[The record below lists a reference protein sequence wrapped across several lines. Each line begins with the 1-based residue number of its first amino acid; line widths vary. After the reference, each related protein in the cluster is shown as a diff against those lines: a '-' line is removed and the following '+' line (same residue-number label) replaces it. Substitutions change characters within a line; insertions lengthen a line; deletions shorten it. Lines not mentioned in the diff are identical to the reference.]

1 MRRLVLLLS
10 LVCAAPVLAQAPAAD
25 VAPAPAQSQQGPAP
39 VEPVG
44 FQARTTPDQV
54 RLGEPFLYELIV
66 THPKTHRYELT
77 PPADLGAFELLEQT
91 RQRQDGR
98 DTAVTTFGLKVSA
111 FELGSVALPDLTFDV
126 STPEGPRR
134 FTAPGREVEVIP
146 TLPPDAQ
153 GKGEELF
160 DYQPPTEVP
169 VRSWTLLYVLAGLV
183 AAALLAWA
191 LVRWLRRPRPV
202 REVVKPVL
210 PLDVRTRQA
219 LDALKTDDLP
229 ARGQVKEFYFR
240 LSEIVRGYLGE
251 RYGFDALECT
261 SAELMTSLRK
271 RSTPGLPEE
280 GLMRFVSESDLVKYA
295 KAESSPE
302 ACQDALAFGYELLE
316 KTWAP
321 PQPPPADASQS
332 RVS

>member
-1 MRRLVLLLS
+1 MKRLVLLLS
-10 LVCAAPVLAQAPAAD
+10 LLLVVPAFAQAPA
-25 VAPAPAQSQQGPAP
+25 PAPGAAPKGPAP
-39 VEPVG
+39 VEPRG
-44 FQARTTPDQV
+44 FQARITPEQV
-54 RLGEPFLYELIV
+54 HIGEPFLYELVI
-66 THPKTHRYELT
+66 THPKDQRYELT
-77 PPADLGAFELLEQT
+77 PPPELGDFELLEQT
-91 RQRQDGR
+91 RKRDDGSAEA
-98 DTAVTTFGLKVSA
+98 TTTFGLKLSA
-111 FELGSVALPDLTFDV
+111 FALGQVKLPDLAFDV

-134 FTAPGREVEVIP
+134 FTAPGRALEII
-146 TLPPDAQ
+146 TALPPDAQ
-153 GKGEELF
+153 GKGADLF

-169 VRSWTLLYVLAGLV
+169 IRSWTLLLVLAGLV

-210 PLDVRTRQA
+210 SLDVRTRQA
-219 LDALKTDDLP
+219 LDGLKKDDLP
-229 ARGQVKEFYFR
+229 ARGQTKDFYVR

-271 RSTPGLPEE
+271 RPTPGLPEE

-302 ACQDALAFGYELLE
+302 ACKDALAFGYELLE

-321 PQPPPADASQS
+321 PQPLPADAPQS

>member
-1 MRRLVLLLS
+1 MKRLVLLLS
-10 LVCAAPVLAQAPAAD
+10 LLFVVPAFAQAPAPNA
-25 VAPAPAQSQQGPAP
+25 AAKGPAP
-39 VEPVG
+39 VEPRG
-44 FQARTTPDQV
+44 FQARINPEQV
-54 RLGEPFLYELIV
+54 HIGEPFRYELVI
-66 THPKTHRYELT
+66 THPKEHRYELT
-77 PPADLGAFELLEQT
+77 PPPDLGDFELLAQT
-91 RQRQDGR
+91 RQRQDGG
-98 DTAVTTFGLKVSA
+98 DTATTTFGLKLSA
-111 FELGSVALPDLTFDV
+111 FALGQVKLPDLTFDV
-126 STPEGPRR
+126 STPEGARR
-134 FTAPGREVEVIP
+134 FTAPGRALEVAS

-153 GKGEELF
+153 GKGEGLY

-169 VRSWTLLYVLAGLV
+169 IRSWTLLYVLAGLV

-202 REVVKPVL
+202 REAAKPVL
-210 PLDVRTRQA
+210 ALDVRTRQA
-219 LDALKTDDLP
+219 LDALKRDDLP
-229 ARGQVKEFYFR
+229 ARGQMKEFYFR

-261 SAELMTSLRK
+261 SGELMASLRK
-271 RSTPGLPEE
+271 RPTPGLPEE

-302 ACQDALAFGYELLE
+302 ACKDALAFGYELLE

-321 PQPPPADASQS
+321 PQPLPADASQS